1 MGRIKRFMMHI
12 LCLQNACNAAGDRKR
27 IAVIRKPRLGC
38 MRGQREQA
46 EVTLSLDVWRKLH
59 EGRGELE
66 LELGEDLNQIGELVK
81 KAGFMQADL
90 L

>member
-1 MGRIKRFMMHI
+1 
-12 LCLQNACNAAGDRKR
+12 
-27 IAVIRKPRLGC
+27 

-46 EVTLSLDVWRKLH
+46 EVTPSLDVWRKLH

-81 KAGFMQADL
+81 KAGFMRADL